1 MDREELRKIMAD
13 QILFSREVTEILGFS
28 RQRLMQLV
36 KEGRIRPIRK
46 GVYMKDEILE
56 FKKER
61 EKLNK
66 EM

>member
-36 KEGRIRPIRK
+36 REGRIKPIRK
-46 GVYMKDEILE
+46 GIYMKDEIME

-61 EKLNK
+61 EKTK
-66 EM
+66 K